1 MNVVAWKDPDGGKDT
16 ELTWE
21 TREHAANGKEDAPN
35 GDDFPVGL
43 VGEVSSSSWIP
54 ISAFLSSS
62 CCTSFNASSKSSI
75 ASLRA
80 NSASANSSSFFSN
93 AIFISLAF
101 FCSSTHFSSL
111 VNIGLQ
117 AFSTDT
123 IKRFKKC
130 SGSLLIRINSGSSSD
145 ETNTGIRT
153 CAE

>member
-1 MNVVAWKDPDGGKDT
+1 MRQMAKKMLQMEMTSRVCSHSA
-16 ELTWE
+16 
-21 TREHAANGKEDAPN
+21 
-35 GDDFPVGL
+35 GL
-43 VGEVSSSSWIP
+43 VGEVSSSSSWIP

-111 VNIGLQ
+111 VNIG
-117 AFSTDT
+117 
-123 IKRFKKC
+123 

-145 ETNTGIRT
+145 EKNTGIRT
-153 CAE
+153 CAEQIDIKYFIFFNAE